1 MGREASRCPQQKRR
15 AGSVKSATPRLGEEM
30 SKLLNLIREQH
41 QRRTATGGN
50 FYISDH
56 PTLTDEEL
64 RIVNTQPGVHYFIRD
79 QEMTDTEWECNYA
92 TVMIA
97 TTKKARQ

>member
-1 MGREASRCPQQKRR
+1 
-15 AGSVKSATPRLGEEM
+15 M

-79 QEMTDTEWECNYA
+79 QEMTDTEWERNYA

-97 TTKKARQ
+97 TTKKCPAMRPGKRKNWHESIRTKPAATQ